1 MTVMVLMSVKILK
14 ETSLA
19 SKLEFILVASKMYCE
34 NFEVCKLLKHI
45 MIDYLNVNGKAD
57 DG

>member
-1 MTVMVLMSVKILK
+1 MTVVLMSVKILK
-14 ETSLA
+14 ETSLG

>member
-1 MTVMVLMSVKILK
+1 MTVVLITVKILT

-45 MIDYLNVNGKAD
+45 MIDYLNVKEKAD